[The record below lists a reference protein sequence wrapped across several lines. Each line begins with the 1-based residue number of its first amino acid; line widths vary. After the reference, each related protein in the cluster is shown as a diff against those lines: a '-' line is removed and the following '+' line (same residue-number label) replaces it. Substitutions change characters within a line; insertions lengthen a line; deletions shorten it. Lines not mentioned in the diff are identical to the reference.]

1 MSEQYPLALD
11 FRTARNVS
19 VPLIAVNSLDP
30 AATMR
35 ALAWSLVN
43 VASSS
48 QAETDNEFGLHAFP
62 ILKWDIGHGLLP
74 LNEEGKNCHAQ
85 YVGPS
90 KQNTTINPA

>member
-43 VASSS
+43 VASAS
-48 QAETDNEFGLHAFP
+48 QADTDNEFGLHA
-62 ILKWDIGHGLLP
+62 LDRKS
-74 LNEEGKNCHAQ
+74 
-85 YVGPS
+85 VG
-90 KQNTTINPA
+90 

>member
-1 MSEQYPLALD
+1 MSEQYPLAID

-43 VASSS
+43 VASAS
-48 QAETDNEFGLHAFP
+48 QADTDNEFGLHAFP
-62 ILKWDIGHGLLP
+62 TQNIHYGLLKFRFHV
-74 LNEEGKNCHAQ
+74 ERKFD
-85 YVGPS
+85 
-90 KQNTTINPA
+90 